1 MPDAKLTIN
10 SRNYG
15 AWSLRGWLL
24 CKLAGLDV
32 EVDVLPSHDPSSR
45 AELMLLAPSF
55 LVPRLTH
62 GDVVIWDTLAIA
74 EYLNEYRP
82 EAGLLPT
89 DTDGAGALPVDL
101 GRDALRLRQP
111 AIVAADER
119 EGPSPR
125 LPALGGRPGRHR
137 PGDRDLAGQL
147 RRTTAARTSTG
158 RRPRWPTRC
167 TRRSARGCSPT
178 T

>member
-24 CKLAGLDV
+24 CKLADLDV
-32 EVDVLPSHDPSSR
+32 DVDVLPSHDPSSR

-74 EYLNEYRP
+74 EYLNELRP
-82 EAGLLPT
+82 EA
-89 DTDGAGALPVDL
+89 
-101 GRDALRLRQP
+101 
-111 AIVAADER
+111 
-119 EGPSPR
+119 
-125 LPALGGRPGRHR
+125 
-137 PGDRDLAGQL
+137 
-147 RRTTAARTSTG
+147 
-158 RRPRWPTRC
+158 
-167 TRRSARGCSPT
+167 GCSPT
-178 T
+178 TPSHGRAAGRSRARCTRVSSTCDRRSR

>member
-24 CKLAGLDV
+24 CKLANLDV
-32 EVDVLPSHDPSSR
+32 DVDVLPSDDVASR

-82 EAGLLPT
+82 DAGLLPT
-89 DTDGAGALPVDL
+89 DT
-101 GRDALRLRQP
+101 
-111 AIVAADER
+111 
-119 EGPSPR
+119 
-125 LPALGGRPGRHR
+125 
-137 PGDRDLAGQL
+137 
-147 RRTTAARTSTG
+147 TARARC
-158 RRPRWPTRC
+158 R
-167 TRRSARGCSPT
+167 
-178 T
+178 